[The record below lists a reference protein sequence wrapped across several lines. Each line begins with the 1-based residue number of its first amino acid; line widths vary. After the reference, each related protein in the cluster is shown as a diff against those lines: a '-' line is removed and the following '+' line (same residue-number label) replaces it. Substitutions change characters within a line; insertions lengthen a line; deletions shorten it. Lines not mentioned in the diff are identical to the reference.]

1 MKNNPA
7 IVSDSNLQ
15 VTPTKDSGYSG
26 FGTHDYV
33 VNGEITVTITLAE
46 YRELVGAKANAEKT
60 EAIIRKMEVERK
72 LADVTKELEE
82 ANKRICSLETTLA
95 KLTMQNAKITVQEE
109 D

>member
-7 IVSDSNLQ
+7 IVSDSNFQ
-15 VTPTKDSGYSG
+15 VTPTKETNYSG

-46 YRELVGAKANAEKT
+46 YRALVSAKAHAEKM
-60 EAIIRKMEVERK
+60 EAFSQRMEAERK
-72 LADVTKELEE
+72 LSDVTKELEE
-82 ANKRICSLETTLA
+82 ANKRICSLEATLA
-95 KLTMQNAKITVQEE
+95 KLTMQNAKITVQKE

>member
-1 MKNNPA
+1 MKSNPA
-7 IVSDSNLQ
+7 IASDPNYQ

-46 YRELVGAKANAEKT
+46 YRELVGTKAHAEKT
-60 EAIIRKMEVERK
+60 EAIIRRMEVERK

-82 ANKRICSLETTLA
+82 ANKRICSLEAMIVKKEGTT
-95 KLTMQNAKITVQEE
+95 NE
-109 D
+109 